1 MRRARILVAALA
13 AGTLLASVAHG
24 EEWPARPVT
33 MVVPFAAG
41 GPVDTLGRIL
51 QPHLS
56 DALGQQVII
65 ENVSGGGGIT
75 GSLRVMQAAADG
87 YMIELGSI
95 GTHAI
100 NQSIGAKPAYNAAT
114 DFAPVILV
122 ADAPQVLLV
131 RKDLPANNL
140 KEFIDYVKVNHAK
153 LQHGSGGTGTS
164 SHIGCVLLNQQIG
177 VPVTHIPYRGG
188 GPAMQDLIAGRID
201 YICNYISTAVGALE
215 AKQVKALATL
225 TTTRAKALPDVPTAD
240 EQGLKGFD
248 VSAWNAIFMP
258 KGTPATL
265 VKQVNEAVSKVLDMP
280 TVQKRL
286 DDIGLIATTPDRRS
300 PDYLGKFVESEI
312 AKWAAPAKASGA
324 TAN

>member
-1 MRRARILVAALA
+1 MRHRRIGIAALA
-13 AGTLLASVAHG
+13 AAVTLAGAAG
-24 EEWPARPVT
+24 AEEWPARPVT

-56 DALGQQVII
+56 DMLGQQVII

-75 GSLRVMQAAADG
+75 GSLRVMQAPPDG
-87 YMIELGSI
+87 YMLELGSI

-100 NQSIGAKPAYNAAT
+100 NQSISAKPAYNAAT

-131 RKDLPANNL
+131 RKDFPASNL
-140 KEFIDYVKVNHAK
+140 KEFLDHLKANHTK

-164 SHIGCVLLNQQIG
+164 SHIGCVLLNQQAG
-177 VPVTHIPYRGG
+177 VQVTHIPYRGG
-188 GPAMQDLIAGRID
+188 GPALQDLIAGRID

-225 TTTRAKALPDVPTAD
+225 TDKRAKALPDIPTAD

-258 KGTPATL
+258 KATPAPI
-265 VKQVNEAVSKVLDMP
+265 VKQVNEAVSNVLDMP

-286 DDIGLIATTPDRRS
+286 DDIGLIATPPDRRS

-312 AKWAAPAKASGA
+312 VKWAAPAKASGA